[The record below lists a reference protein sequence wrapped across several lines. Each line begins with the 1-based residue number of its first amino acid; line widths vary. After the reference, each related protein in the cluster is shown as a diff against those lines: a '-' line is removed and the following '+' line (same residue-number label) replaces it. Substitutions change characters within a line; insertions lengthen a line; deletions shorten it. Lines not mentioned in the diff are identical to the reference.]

1 MSRIVYYASKHPIS
15 ARIEPARWASSQLS
29 SATAVAID
37 KSVHDATLS
46 KIASFWFEPFSRCP
60 RRKLNHQAP
69 ATFDSSGSRG
79 KHLGS
84 SSSERLLVC
93 RAHGMRRHI
102 SCLQICRYETWRLG
116 TAALR
121 SVRYESEAI
130 AIRSGPFWSRSFSTL
145 SCNFTSQKMLSLS
158 LNSTGA
164 RSSCNS
170 IR

>member
-1 MSRIVYYASKHPIS
+1 MNRIVYYASKHPIS

-46 KIASFWFEPFSRCP
+46 KIASFWFEPCSRCP
-60 RRKLNHQAP
+60 RQKLNHQAP

-102 SCLQICRYETWRLG
+102 SCLQICRYKLG
-116 TAALR
+116 GWALR
-121 SVRYESEAI
+121 LCGACVMKAKPLRFAL
-130 AIRSGPFWSRSFSTL
+130 ALFWSRPFSTL
-145 SCNFTSQKMLSLS
+145 SCNLPRRKCCRFH
-158 LNSTGA
+158 
-164 RSSCNS
+164 
-170 IR
+170 